1 VANTIRS
8 LRKQCRICGL
18 ECAGKPRV
26 KDQYGHYY
34 CMDCARAH
42 MKPGSPSI
50 TTSHL
55 QNSQIIDHD
64 DLHADVIAAIRAE
77 AGVAEAEAQAL
88 DEAEQAAAQAE
99 AEAAKAEAEAK
110 ARPEPEPAATTA
122 YDPADDID
130 EADIIPL
137 EPEDE
142 IEDQRLKSCPVC
154 FHRYPP
160 EAGSCANCGFDE
172 SRGIESSRFVEKS
185 RAPTQHR
192 STHQADFPC
201 PNCGYDMSRSVS
213 LTCPECGKPMPT
225 RAKMT
230 REQVSR
236 ETAREAYR
244 KPAIQLGVGL
254 AIMVLIGLLISGW
267 PALIIYPLVL
277 ALQGVIGLGV
287 FYLCCLLWIGFDAPL
302 KLNALILLGIY
313 AVTGATSEILSFIP
327 IPIVAPLVTA
337 AVFISMFMQQ
347 MEVELADAVVVLI
360 LTIFF
365 GIVVWLWVIPPIL
378 GVLGIA
384 M

>member
-1 VANTIRS
+1 
-8 LRKQCRICGL
+8 
-18 ECAGKPRV
+18 
-26 KDQYGHYY
+26 
-34 CMDCARAH
+34 MDCARTH

-50 TTSHL
+50 TDSHS
-55 QNSQIIDHD
+55 QNSQIIDHE

-77 AGVAEAEAQAL
+77 AGVAEAEAKAL
-88 DEAEQAAAQAE
+88 AEAEQAAAQ

-110 ARPEPEPAATTA
+110 AEPEPAAATA

-137 EPEDE
+137 APEDE

-160 EAGSCANCGFDE
+160 EAGTCANCGFDE

-192 STHQADFPC
+192 STHHADFPC

-254 AIMVLIGLLISGW
+254 AIMVLIGLLISG
-267 PALIIYPLVL
+267 PSALIIYPLTL
-277 ALQGVIGLGV
+277 LLQGVIGLGV
-287 FYLCCLLWIGFDAPL
+287 FYLCSLLWIGFDAPL
-302 KLNALILLGIY
+302 KLNALTLLGIY
-313 AVTGATSEILSFIP
+313 AATGATGEILSFIP
-327 IPIVAPLVTA
+327 IPIVAPLITA
-337 AVFISMFMQQ
+337 AVFISLFMQQ
-347 MEVELADAVVVLI
+347 MEVELADAIVVLI
-360 LTIFF
+360 LTMFF
-365 GIVVWLWVIPPIL
+365 WVVVMLWVIPPIL

>member
-1 VANTIRS
+1 MANTIRS
-8 LRKQCRICGL
+8 LRKQCRICGQ

-26 KDQYGHYY
+26 KDQHGHYY
-34 CMDCARAH
+34 CMECARAH
-42 MKPGSPSI
+42 MKPGSPPI
-50 TTSHL
+50 TTSHS

-88 DEAEQAAAQAE
+88 AEEEQAAAQAE
-99 AEAAKAEAEAK
+99 AEAKAQ
-110 ARPEPEPAATTA
+110 PEPDAESASATA

-137 EPEDE
+137 APENE
-142 IEDQRLKSCPVC
+142 TEDQRLKSCPVC

-160 EAGSCANCGFDE
+160 EAGTCANCGFDE

-185 RAPTQHR
+185 RAPGLHR
-192 STHQADFPC
+192 STQHSDFPC

-213 LTCPECGKPMPT
+213 LTCPECGKPVPT
-225 RAKMT
+225 RAKVT

-254 AIMVLIGLLISGW
+254 AIMVLVGLIISG
-267 PALIIYPLVL
+267 PSALIIYPLSLV
-277 ALQGVIGLGV
+277 LQGAIGLGV

-327 IPIVAPLVTA
+327 IPIIAPLVTA

-365 GIVVWLWVIPPIL
+365 GVVVSLWVLPPIL
-378 GVLGIA
+378 GAMGIVI
-384 M
+384 

>member
-1 VANTIRS
+1 M
-8 LRKQCRICGL
+8 
-18 ECAGKPRV
+18 E
-26 KDQYGHYY
+26 
-34 CMDCARAH
+34 CARAH
-42 MKPGSPSI
+42 MKPGSPPIPASP
-50 TTSHL
+50 S
-55 QNSQIIDHD
+55 QNSQIIDHE

-88 DEAEQAAAQAE
+88 AEAEQAAA
-99 AEAAKAEAEAK
+99 AAKAEAEAEAEK
-110 ARPEPEPAATTA
+110 QPESEAESLATTA

-130 EADIIPL
+130 DADVIPL
-137 EPEDE
+137 APEDE
-142 IEDQRLKSCPVC
+142 TEDERLKSCPVC

-160 EAGSCANCGFDE
+160 EAGTCANCGFDE

-185 RAPTQHR
+185 RAPVGHHNAHHT
-192 STHQADFPC
+192 DLPC
-201 PNCGYDMSRSVS
+201 PNCGYDMSRATS
-213 LTCPECGKPMPT
+213 LICPECGKPMPT

-254 AIMVLIGLLISGW
+254 AIMVLVGLIISG
-267 PALIIYPLVL
+267 PSALIIYPLALV
-277 ALQGVIGLGV
+277 LQGLIGLGV

-302 KLNALILLGIY
+302 KLNALTLLGIY

-327 IPIVAPLVTA
+327 IPIVAPLVTG
-337 AVFISMFMQQ
+337 AVFISLFMQQ

-365 GIVVWLWVIPPIL
+365 GVVVSLWVLPPIL
-378 GVLGIA
+378 GVMGIA